1 MPSDETVDIAAKS
14 VTASFAV
21 IVVLY
26 GIFIAQH
33 VLLGL
38 FTALLAV
45 LIYIAWRILRTS
57 ERNRDNGLQS

>member
-1 MPSDETVDIAAKS
+1 MLSDESIDTAAKS
-14 VTASFAV
+14 VTALFAV
-21 IVVLY
+21 LVVLY

-45 LIYIAWRILRTS
+45 LIYVAWRNLRGS
-57 ERNRDNGLQS
+57 ERNRAKSFQS